1 MDLFTRQY
9 SNYPLPRDEMV
20 SITKLTAEL
29 GLSETKIILG
39 WHYNTRR
46 LLISLPKD
54 KYVAWSSQLQHLLLK
69 KKTNHNELKT
79 LIGRLDHT
87 SSVMSLARHFME
99 RLRFAKEKTADRPK
113 MPYTLNQTCLN
124 DIKIMQM
131 VLDKA
136 SAGIS
141 MNLLTY
147 RLPDAQYKVDACPRG
162 MGRFSKN
169 GRA

>member
-1 MDLFTRQY
+1 MV
-9 SNYPLPRDEMV
+9 LP
-20 SITKLTAEL
+20 
-29 GLSETKIILG
+29 
-39 WHYNTRR
+39 NTT
-46 LLISLPKD
+46 PPNE
-54 KYVAWSSQLQHLLLK
+54 K
-69 KKTNHNELKT
+69 KNHNELKS

-87 SSVMSLARHFME
+87 SSVMPLARHLME

-113 MPYTLNQTCLN
+113 MPYTLNQTYLN
-124 DIKIMQM
+124 DIKTMQM

-162 MGRFSKN
+162 MGGFSMN